1 MSDNKENKAIENN
14 AMQRPGSAAMTP
26 EITEPKEKETGNK
39 APLQDMVSP
48 FKAAPVTEAPE
59 KAEEIKP
66 AQEAKSEPA
75 TKDASSKKK
84 SKKNKKADAFQGMT
98 EEEAEEEIRRQH
110 KRRKRRTITLVMV
123 VAVIAAGAIL
133 LPNLLKFVAPKVDI
147 SAINVNEQVLNYSV
161 AKTNIVRDFTAS
173 GTLSAGET
181 YDVKIAGDIEVD
193 EFFVKNGDV
202 ISKGDKIASV
212 SKSSVMEAIVEVQ
225 NMLKKV
231 DKQLNKINSS
241 DDETVIKADS
251 DARVKKIYV
260 KKGSNVE
267 DTVTA
272 NGALILLS
280 LDGLMAVD
288 IERTENT
295 KLGDSVTVVLSD
307 KTKVS
312 GSIISVNTNYVT
324 CAISDKKAAYKEKVT
339 VLDASGK
346 EIGSSELYIHSVLP
360 IIAYA
365 GKVKTVSVKLNQTV
379 EKGDK
384 LLTLTGT
391 KYSGEFSNLMYKRSV
406 LEDQMQEL
414 FELYQTGI
422 IYADH
427 DGEIAGINE
436 GDDEEEEDDD
446 EDTTKSEKLSSATK
460 KLGKLSIK
468 VDDASSNPP
477 DQSVDMSGVINYA
490 VLVNGFNTQSGKT
503 TYVLYTNSNDSSNM
517 ALGDVDYT
525 NPSSEITNRNKY
537 NYLFNHD
544 YSFDSSIPIYTY
556 DSTAKKW
563 VNGSV
568 SDLAK
573 GDILIFTFSNQSN
586 DPVWIIRY
594 PQTSSGEQGG
604 QGGQGG
610 QGQGGQGQ
618 NGQGGQGGWNG
629 GSFPGG
635 RGSNFNWGSMF
646 NNGNRGSY
654 GGTGTGETGTNTEK
668 KEETYEMDETLIAS
682 IVNLDTMSI
691 TLSVDELDVININST
706 QEVTITLDAVKDKSY
721 TGKIVSIDTDGVR
734 SGNGNAKYSVKIKL
748 DRTEEMLTNMS
759 ASVRANISQAEVLS
773 VPAEALIEKNNKTY
787 VYTSYDQEKDE
798 LSGEVE
804 IKTGI
809 SDGKNV
815 EILSGLSEGD
825 KIWYKYADGL
835 VYKFVR

>member
-1 MSDNKENKAIENN
+1 MSENKENKANENN
-14 AMQRPGSAAMTP
+14 LMQRPGSAAMTP
-26 EITEPKEKETGNK
+26 EINEPKEKESENK
-39 APLQDMVSP
+39 APLQDLDSP
-48 FKAAPVTEAPE
+48 FKSAPVTDVPA
-59 KAEEIKP
+59 KAEESKP
-66 AQEAKSEPA
+66 AAENENKANEEPFG
-75 TKDASSKKK
+75 KK
-84 SKKNKKADAFQGMT
+84 SRKKDKKDVFQGMT

-110 KRRKRRTITLVMV
+110 KRRKRRTITLVAV

-133 LPNLLKFVAPKVDI
+133 FPNLLKFVAPKIDI
-147 SAINVNEQVLNYSV
+147 SAINVNEKVLDYSV

-212 SKSSVMEAIVEVQ
+212 TKSSVMEAIVEVQ
-225 NMLKKV
+225 NTLKKL

-241 DDETVIKADS
+241 DDEKVIKADS
-251 DARVKKIYV
+251 KARVKKVFV
-260 KKGSNVE
+260 KKGSDVE

-288 IERTENT
+288 IERTADT
-295 KLGDSVTVVLSD
+295 RLGDSITVVLSD
-307 KTKVS
+307 KTKLS

-324 CAISDKKAAYKEKVT
+324 CAVSDKKAAYKDKVK

-360 IIAYA
+360 VIAYA
-365 GKVKTVSVKLNQTV
+365 GKVKTVSVKLNQVV

-406 LEDQMQEL
+406 LEDQMKEL

-427 DGEIAGINE
+427 DGEVAGINE
-436 GDDEEEEDDD
+436 GDDEEEEED
-446 EDTTKSEKLSSATK
+446 EETTKSEKLSSATK
-460 KLGKLSIK
+460 KLGKLTVRTDDANANPPDGS
-468 VDDASSNPP
+468 DASSF
-477 DQSVDMSGVINYA
+477 INY
-490 VLVNGFNTQSGKT
+490 VFVMGGFKTKDGKT
-503 TYVLYTNSNDSSNM
+503 TINLNSNVTSTADM
-517 ALGDVDYT
+517 QAFTIDDYT
-525 NPSSEITNRNKY
+525 VAPKNVSSEQYKNT
-537 NYLFNHD
+537 LLEQ
-544 YSFDSSIPIYTY
+544 YSPDVPIYSY
-556 DSTAKKW
+556 DSAKKEW
-563 VNGSV
+563 TTFSIEK
-568 SDLAK
+568 LAM
-573 GDILIFTFSNQSN
+573 GDILVLTMKADGNA
-586 DPVWIIRY
+586 VWLVRY
-594 PQTSSGEQGG
+594 PAPSSGQGGQGGEGG

-618 NGQGGQGGWNG
+618 GGFPGGWNG
-629 GSFPGG
+629 RIPGG
-635 RGSNFNWGSMF
+635 GNWGSLF
-646 NNGNRGSY
+646 GGNRGSFGGY
-654 GGTGTGETGTNTEK
+654 SAGAGTGINQGTEQE
-668 KEETYEMDETLIAS
+668 EETYEMEETLIAS

-706 QEVTITLDAVKDKSY
+706 QEVTVTLDAVKDKTY
-721 TGKIVSIDTDGVR
+721 KGKIVSIDTDGVR
-734 SGNGNAKYSVKIKL
+734 SGTGNAKYSVKIDL
-748 DRTEEMLTNMS
+748 ERTSEMLTNMS
-759 ASVRANISQAEVLS
+759 ASVRANISTAEVLC
-773 VPAEALIEKNNKTY
+773 VPAEALIEKENKTY
-787 VYTSYDQEKDE
+787 VYTSYDKEKDE

-804 IKTGI
+804 IKTGM

>member
-1 MSDNKENKAIENN
+1 MSDNKEKKAIENNN

-26 EITEPKEKETGNK
+26 EISEPKEKNAENK

-48 FKAAPVTEAPE
+48 FKAAPEAEVSAKTEEA
-59 KAEEIKP
+59 KP
-66 AQEAKSEPA
+66 AAEAKTEDN
-75 TKDASSKKK
+75 TKDASTKNKSKKK
-84 SKKNKKADAFQGMT
+84 DKNDVFQGMT

-110 KRRKRRTITLVMV
+110 KRRKRRTATLIAV

-147 SAINVNEQVLNYSV
+147 SAINVNEQVLDYSV
-161 AKTNIVRDFTAS
+161 AKTSIVRDFTAS

-212 SKSSVMEAIVEVQ
+212 TKSSVMEAIVEVQ
-225 NMLKKV
+225 NTLKKL

-260 KKGSNVE
+260 KKGSDVE

-295 KLGDSVTVVLSD
+295 KIGDAVTVVLSD
-307 KTKVS
+307 KTKVA

-324 CAISDKKAAYKEKVT
+324 CAISDKKAAYKDKVK

-360 IIAYA
+360 VIAYA
-365 GKVKTVSVKLNQTV
+365 GKVKTVSVKLNQV
-379 EKGDK
+379 IEKGDK

-406 LEDQMQEL
+406 LEDQMKEL

-427 DGEIAGINE
+427 DGEVAGINE
-436 GDDEEEEDDD
+436 GDDEEEEED
-446 EDTTKSEKLSSATK
+446 EETTKSEKLSSATK
-460 KLGKLSIK
+460 KLGKLTVRTDDANTNPPDGS
-468 VDDASSNPP
+468 DASSF
-477 DQSVDMSGVINYA
+477 INY
-490 VLVNGFNTQSGKT
+490 VFVMGGFETKDGKT
-503 TYVLYTNSNDSSNM
+503 TINLNSNVTSTADM
-517 ALGDVDYT
+517 QAFTIDDYT
-525 NPSSEITNRNKY
+525 VAPKNVSSEQYKNTLLKQ
-537 NYLFNHD
+537 
-544 YSFDSSIPIYTY
+544 YSPDVPIYSY
-556 DSTAKKW
+556 DSAKKEW
-563 VNGSV
+563 TTFSIEK
-568 SDLAK
+568 LAM
-573 GDILIFTFSNQSN
+573 GDILVLTMKADGNA
-586 DPVWIIRY
+586 VWLVRY
-594 PQTSSGEQGG
+594 PAPSSGQGGQGGEGG

-618 NGQGGQGGWNG
+618 GGFPDGWNG
-629 GSFPGG
+629 RIPGG
-635 RGSNFNWGSMF
+635 GNWGSLF
-646 NNGNRGSY
+646 GGNRGSF
-654 GGTGTGETGTNTEK
+654 GGYSADAGTSATQGTEQE
-668 KEETYEMDETLIAS
+668 EETYEMEETLIAS

-706 QEVTITLDAVKDKSY
+706 QEVTVTLDAVKDKTY
-721 TGKIVSIDTDGVR
+721 KGKIVSIDTDGVR
-734 SGNGNAKYSVKIKL
+734 SGTGNAKYSVKIDL
-748 DRTEEMLTNMS
+748 ERTSEMLTNMS
-759 ASVRANISQAEVLS
+759 ASVRANISTAEVLC
-773 VPAEALIEKNNKTY
+773 VPAEALIEKENKTY
-787 VYTSYDQEKDE
+787 VYTSYDKEKDE

-804 IKTGI
+804 IKTGM

-815 EILSGLSEGD
+815 EIVSGLSEGD